1 MLKIISQDLLLIESG
16 IIAHCCNTLGSMG
29 GLAGKLA
36 KKYPAVYKVYK
47 AQPVL
52 YLGGDQLVKV
62 DDNLYVFNMITQSEI
77 GTHKVQTNFDALET
91 CLKELNT
98 WSKVLELQIYLPYYL
113 GSWLTGGSTPQQ
125 KANTWDKVSQLILD
139 IVPQAT
145 ICKVN

>member
-1 MLKIISQDLLLIESG
+1 MLKIINQGLLLIESG
-16 IIAHCCNTLGSMG
+16 IIAHCCNTLGCIG

-36 KKYPAVYKVYK
+36 KKYPAVYK